1 MPTLSE
7 ISVPLMPLQNPQQTL
22 PCGMAG
28 LNDIVV
34 YLDKGASEI
43 ILPKEWKE
51 PYAI

>member
-1 MPTLSE
+1 
-7 ISVPLMPLQNPQQTL
+7 MPLQNPQQTL

-28 LNDIVV
+28 INDDIVV